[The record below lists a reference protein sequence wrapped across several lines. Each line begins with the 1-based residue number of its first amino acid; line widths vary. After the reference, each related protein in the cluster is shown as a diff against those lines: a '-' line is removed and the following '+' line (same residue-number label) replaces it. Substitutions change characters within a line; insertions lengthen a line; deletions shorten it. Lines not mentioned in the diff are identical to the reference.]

1 MIPTAR
7 PFFLNDSKKTFQY
20 DNSLTCCEMISRR
33 ISPNSTAEE
42 SKISDTEVQ
51 MKKNVRQLSK
61 PFSII

>member
-1 MIPTAR
+1 M
-7 PFFLNDSKKTFQY
+7 
-20 DNSLTCCEMISRR
+20 MSRR